1 MVSDID
7 DTLMSSG
14 GHFPAGCDARLPKHC
29 VYPGAVAFL
38 NELDTGHVLRIQAS
52 NLRLLRP
59 ATVARCVWLWCSS
72 LLKYPWGIHQG
83 LLRLQLCRRAAARA
97 HFVPP
102 SPDGPGPAAA
112 HAVRP
117 PATTLTRPASAASSP
132 TPKPD
137 SGSGLSRV
145 SPQAPVS
152 AFVEGASGA
161 GFGGGARRGVPDQ
174 AIGFLGPR
182 GSAASSSGGSWA
194 GGVGGGGG
202 APTLAR
208 SSRVVASSASAG
220 APGRNA
226 SREGGGPAEG
236 LRLEDGVALGE
247 VEDAAAPSIM
257 ADGGPLPD
265 ADSAMADDG
274 EAVAIAAHRSAS
286 SGTARSLELPE
297 GRIPTEVPRE
307 SPSMDR
313 SAHVGRPPLGR
324 PPSSPRRSAQAGNVP
339 PPDGGAA
346 GHVSDPEPA
355 AIGSVAAPAGASLAD
370 AGEWVPPV
378 AQEGPG
384 GAPTWLAPPGSE
396 PGSPGGTGAVNPVTR
411 SSSRGRG
418 LQRVAIAEGA
428 ASLGD
433 RGELARGGAQ
443 LSSNPSP
450 SWAGPAPAG
459 GGVGLADWGPSAS
472 LDSSQV
478 LSRAHYVCYLNL
490 KFSCCWLL

>member
-52 NLRLLRP
+52 NLFACYVRQAVPRW
-59 ATVARCVWLWCSS
+59 AWLWCSS
-72 LLKYPWGIHQG
+72 SLKCPWGIHLG
-83 LLRLQLCRRAAARA
+83 LSRLQSCRRAAARA
-97 HFVPP
+97 HSVPP
-102 SPDGPGPAAA
+102 SPDGLGPAAA
-112 HAVRP
+112 HAARP
-117 PATTLTRPASAASSP
+117 PATALARPASAASSP

-220 APGRNA
+220 APGRDA

-247 VEDAAAPSIM
+247 VEDAAAPSII
-257 ADGGPLPD
+257 ADGGPLPG

-297 GRIPTEVPRE
+297 GRTPTEVPRE

-384 GAPTWLAPPGSE
+384 GASTWLAPGSE
-396 PGSPGGTGAVNPVTR
+396 PGSPGGTGAANPVTR

-418 LQRVAIAEGA
+418 RQRVAIAEGA

-433 RGELARGGAQ
+433 RGELAWGGGQ
-443 LSSNPSP
+443 LSSNPSPSP
-450 SWAGPAPAG
+450 SWAGPAPA

-478 LSRAHYVCYLNL
+478 LSRAHYVVC
-490 KFSCCWLL
+490 